1 MRFLLNVL
9 VVAAF
14 GAMPLVKAA
23 QQPAAQQPAALEP
36 VAQQPPAAQQPAA
49 QQSAAQQPVAQE
61 PVAQPA
67 GQPLAAQQP
76 AAQQPA
82 AQEPAAQEPVVQQ
95 AAAQPRTAQLPTE
108 SQIVDKIVTREQEEM
123 RLIRQF
129 SPLVE
134 TYVQNFRADK
144 HRGAVPDGDKYL
156 LGRADF
162 TRGVEVVSLNDTQ
175 SKNKNFFGSMGN
187 LFAFGKQYVPAGFLQ
202 MIFID
207 SDGFNQG
214 NYKFTYVRREFLG
227 EVRCLVF
234 DLTPLPKT
242 GKGRFVGRIWVE
254 DQDFSIVRFNGSYGP
269 ASLTSYY
276 FSFDSWRVNA
286 GKKQWLPALIYS
298 QQGDF
303 QDAQTKSM
311 AFKPFKAQTR
321 LWGYAPGGAG
331 EEQELTK
338 VLVETPVK
346 DQADKA
352 DDYSPLLA
360 ERSWTRQAE
369 DNVMDSMERLGL
381 MAPRGDVDKVL
392 ETVVNNLEVTNDL
405 DIQPEVRCRVIMT
418 STLESFTI
426 GHTIVLSRGLIDV
439 LPDEA
444 SLAAIVA
451 HELGHV
457 LLGHHMDTQFG
468 FYNHL
473 RFDEKEAFSH
483 FGFGRTHEEEQAAN
497 QKGAELLSKSPYKDQ
512 SGTARLFLQALKD
525 RSKDIPNLISPH
537 LGDRVPTNL
546 AIASES
552 SASAS
557 AEKPAGN
564 GIAALPLG
572 GRVKIDPWTGRL
584 QMLKS
589 KPVSAVADYEKIPFE
604 VTPFVLFLTRQ
615 GDSTSTEVVGAASAK
630 PDTNTRP

>member
-1 MRFLLNVL
+1 MLFLLNVL
-9 VVAAF
+9 LVAASLI
-14 GAMPLVKAA
+14 AMPLVKSA
-23 QQPAAQQPAALEP
+23 QL
-36 VAQQPPAAQQPAA
+36 
-49 QQSAAQQPVAQE
+49 
-61 PVAQPA
+61 
-67 GQPLAAQQP
+67 LAAQQP
-76 AAQQPA
+76 AAQQPVAQEPAVQQPPAQPPA
-82 AQEPAAQEPVVQQ
+82 AQEPAAQ
-95 AAAQPRTAQLPTE
+95 QPAGKPPITE
-108 SQIVDKIVTREQEEM
+108 SQVVDKIVTREQEEM

-134 TYVQNFRADK
+134 TYVQNFRENK
-144 HRGAVPDGDKYL
+144 HLGAVPDGDKYL

-162 TRGVEVVSLNDTQ
+162 SRGVEVISLNDTQ
-175 SKNKNFFGSMGN
+175 SKNKNFFGSVGS
-187 LFAFGKQYVPAGFLQ
+187 FFSFGKQYVPAGFLQ
-202 MIFID
+202 MVFID
-207 SDGFNQG
+207 SEGFNLG

-254 DQDFSIVRFNGSYGP
+254 DQDYSIVRFNGSYGP

-276 FSFDSWRVNA
+276 FSFDSWRMNT
-286 GKKQWLPALIYS
+286 GKKQWLPAFIYS

-331 EEQELTK
+331 EGQELTK
-338 VLVETPVK
+338 VLVETPVQ
-346 DQADKA
+346 DQAEKA
-352 DDYSPLLA
+352 DDYSPLQA
-360 ERSWTRQAE
+360 ERSWKRQAE
-369 DNVMDSMERLGL
+369 DNVMDSIERLGL
-381 MAPRGDVDKVL
+381 MAPHGEVDKVL

-405 DIQPEVRCRVIMT
+405 DIQPEVRCRVVMT

-439 LPDEA
+439 LPDEG

-451 HELGHV
+451 HALGHV

-468 FYNHL
+468 FLNHL
-473 RFDEKEAFSH
+473 RFDEKETFSH

-512 SGTARLFLQALKD
+512 TGTARLFLQALKD

-537 LGDRVPTNL
+537 LGDRVSTNL

-552 SASAS
+552 SAQAP
-557 AEKPAGN
+557 AEKPAAN
-564 GIAALPLG
+564 VIAALPLG
-572 GRVKIDPWTGRL
+572 GRVKIDPWSGRL

-589 KPVSAVADYEKIPFE
+589 KPVSSVAEYEKIPFE
-604 VTPFVLFLTRQ
+604 ITPFMLFLTRQ
-615 GDSTSTEVVGAASAK
+615 GDSSSTEVVGAASAK
-630 PDTNTRP
+630 PEASTRP

>member
-9 VVAAF
+9 RLLVTPALMAIPLVAA
-14 GAMPLVKAA
+14 AQLPAAQEPVA
-23 QQPAAQQPAALEP
+23 QQPAAQQPA
-36 VAQQPPAAQQPAA
+36 VQQP
-49 QQSAAQQPVAQE
+49 
-61 PVAQPA
+61 
-67 GQPLAAQQP
+67 
-76 AAQQPA
+76 
-82 AQEPAAQEPVVQQ
+82 
-95 AAAQPRTAQLPTE
+95 TTE
-108 SQIVDKIVTREQEEM
+108 SQVVDKIVTREQEEM

-134 TYVQNFRADK
+134 TYVQNFREDK
-144 HRGAVPDGDKYL
+144 HLGAVPDGDKYL

-162 TRGVEVVSLNDTQ
+162 SRGLEVVSLNDSE
-175 SKNKNFFGSMGN
+175 SKNKKFFGSMGN
-187 LFAFGKQYVPAGFLQ
+187 FLAFGKQYVPAGFLQ
-202 MIFID
+202 MAFID
-207 SDGFNQG
+207 TDGFNQG

-234 DLTPLPKT
+234 DLTPMPKS

-254 DQDFSIVRFNGSYGP
+254 DQDFNIVRFNGSFGP

-276 FSFDSWRVNA
+276 FSFDSWRMNA
-286 GKKQWLPALIYS
+286 GKKQWLPAFIYS

-303 QDAQTKSM
+303 QNAQTKNL

-321 LWGYAPGGAG
+321 LWGYAPGGVG
-331 EEQELTK
+331 EDQELTK
-338 VLVETPVK
+338 VLVEAPVT
-346 DQADKA
+346 DQAEKA

-360 ERSWTRQAE
+360 ERSWSRQAE

-381 MAPRGDVDKVL
+381 MAPHGDVDKIL

-405 DIQPEVRCRVIMT
+405 DIQPEVRCRVVMT

-444 SLAAIVA
+444 SLAVIIA

-468 FYNHL
+468 FLNHL
-473 RFDEKEAFSH
+473 RFDEKETFSH

-497 QKGAELLSKSPYKDQ
+497 QKGAKLLGNSPYKDQ
-512 SGTARLFLQALKD
+512 TETPRLFLQALKD
-525 RSKDIPNLISPH
+525 RSRDIPNLISPH
-537 LGDRVPTNL
+537 LGDRVPTNW
-546 AIASES
+546 AIASQS
-552 SASAS
+552 SAQSP
-557 AEKPAGN
+557 AEKRAAN
-564 GIAALPLG
+564 VIAALPLG
-572 GRVKIDPWTGRL
+572 GRVKIDPWNGRL

-589 KPVSAVADYEKIPFE
+589 KPVSGVALDEKMPFE
-604 VTPFVLFLTRQ
+604 ITPFVLFLTRQ
-615 GDSTSTEVVGAASAK
+615 GDSSTTEVVGTASAK
-630 PDTNTRP
+630 PEADTRP

>member
-9 VVAAF
+9 LVASLS
-14 GAMPLVKAA
+14 AMPLVKSA
-23 QQPAAQQPAALEP
+23 QL
-36 VAQQPPAAQQPAA
+36 
-49 QQSAAQQPVAQE
+49 
-61 PVAQPA
+61 
-67 GQPLAAQQP
+67 L

-82 AQEPAAQEPVVQQ
+82 AQEPPAQQPAVQEPEAQPP
-95 AAAQPRTAQLPTE
+95 AAQPRAAQQPLTE
-108 SQIVDKIVTREQEEM
+108 SQVVDRIVNREWEEM
-123 RLIRQF
+123 QLIRQF

-134 TYVQNFRADK
+134 TYVQNFREDK
-144 HRGAVPDGDKYL
+144 HLGAVPDGDKYL

-162 TRGVEVVSLNDTQ
+162 SRGIEVVSLNDTQ

-202 MIFID
+202 MVFID
-207 SDGFNQG
+207 TEGFNQG

-234 DLTPLPKT
+234 DMTPLPKT

-254 DQDFSIVRFNGSYGP
+254 DQDYSIVRFNGSFGP

-276 FSFDSWRVNA
+276 FSFDSWRVNV
-286 GKKQWLPALIYS
+286 GKKQWLPAFVYS

-321 LWGYAPGGAG
+321 LWGYSPGSAG
-331 EEQELTK
+331 EGQELTH
-338 VLVETPVK
+338 VLVEAPLR
-346 DQADKA
+346 DQGEKT

-369 DNVMDSMERLGL
+369 DNVMDSMERVGL
-381 MAPRGDVDKVL
+381 MAPHGDVDRVL

-405 DIQPEVRCRVIMT
+405 DIQPEVRCRVVMT

-444 SLAAIVA
+444 SLAAIIA

-468 FYNHL
+468 FLNHL
-473 RFDEKEAFSH
+473 RFDEKETFSH

-512 SGTARLFLQALKD
+512 TGTARLFLQALKD

-537 LGDRVPTNL
+537 LGDRVPTGW
-546 AIASES
+546 AIASQS
-552 SASAS
+552 STEPAS
-557 AEKPAGN
+557 EKQAAKLT
-564 GIAALPLG
+564 AALPLG
-572 GRVKIDPWTGRL
+572 GRVKIDPWSGRL

-589 KPVSAVADYEKIPFE
+589 KPVSSVAEYEKIPFE
-604 VTPFVLFLTRQ
+604 ITPFVLFLTRQ
-615 GDSTSTEVVGAASAK
+615 GDSTSTEVVGTATVKPEAS
-630 PDTNTRP
+630 TRP

>member
-9 VVAAF
+9 RLLVTIALL
-14 GAMPLVKAA
+14 AMPLAAEGQQPSLQEPGAQRAAAQQATA
-23 QQPAAQQPAALEP
+23 QQPA
-36 VAQQPPAAQQPAA
+36 
-49 QQSAAQQPVAQE
+49 
-61 PVAQPA
+61 
-67 GQPLAAQQP
+67 
-76 AAQQPA
+76 
-82 AQEPAAQEPVVQQ
+82 
-95 AAAQPRTAQLPTE
+95 TE
-108 SQIVDKIVTREQEEM
+108 SQVVDRIVTREHEEM
-123 RLIRQF
+123 RLIRQY

-134 TYVQNFRADK
+134 TYVQNFREEK
-144 HRGAVPDGDKYL
+144 HLGAVPDGDKYL

-162 TRGVEVVSLNDTQ
+162 SRGIEVVSLNDTQ
-175 SKNKNFFGSMGN
+175 SKNKNLFGSMGN
-187 LFAFGKQYVPAGFLQ
+187 FFAFGKQYVPAGFLQ
-202 MIFID
+202 MVFID
-207 SDGFNQG
+207 PDGFNQG
-214 NYKFTYVRREFLG
+214 NYKFTYIRREFLG

-234 DLTPLPKT
+234 DLTPLPKS

-254 DQDFSIVRFNGSYGP
+254 DQDYSIVRFNGSFGP
-269 ASLTSYY
+269 ASLISYY

-286 GKKQWLPALIYS
+286 GKKQWLPAFIYS

-303 QDAQTKSM
+303 QDAQTKNM

-321 LWGYAPGGAG
+321 LWGYSPGGDG
-331 EEQELTK
+331 EGQELTK

-346 DQADKA
+346 DQAAKA
-352 DDYSPLLA
+352 DDYSPVLA
-360 ERSWTRQAE
+360 ERSWSRQAE

-381 MAPRGDVDKVL
+381 MAPYGDVDKVL
-392 ETVVNNLEVTNDL
+392 DTVVNNLEVTNDL
-405 DIQPEVRCRVIMT
+405 DIQPEVRCRVVMT

-444 SLAAIVA
+444 SLAAIIA

-468 FYNHL
+468 FLNHL
-473 RFDEKEAFSH
+473 RFDEKETFSH

-537 LGDRVPTNL
+537 LGDRVPTKL

-552 SASAS
+552 AKQAP
-557 AEKPAGN
+557 AEKQAAN
-564 GIAALPLG
+564 AIAALPLG
-572 GRVKIDPWTGRL
+572 GRVKIDPWSGRL

-589 KPVSAVADYEKIPFE
+589 KPVSAVAEDERMPFE
-604 VTPFVLFLTRQ
+604 ITPFVLFLTRQ
-615 GDSTSTEVVGAASAK
+615 GDSSSTELVGSASATPDASTK
-630 PDTNTRP
+630 P

>member
-1 MRFLLNVL
+1 VADGDSSSNLEIFGDTMRFLLNVL
-9 VVAAF
+9 VVTALS
-14 GAMPLVKAA
+14 AMPLVK
-23 QQPAAQQPAALEP
+23 
-36 VAQQPPAAQQPAA
+36 
-49 QQSAAQQPVAQE
+49 S
-61 PVAQPA
+61 
-67 GQPLAAQQP
+67 GQLLAAQQP
-76 AAQQPA
+76 TAQQP
-82 AQEPAAQEPVVQQ
+82 
-95 AAAQPRTAQLPTE
+95 TTE
-108 SQIVDKIVTREQEEM
+108 SQVVDKIVTREQEEM

-134 TYVQNFRADK
+134 TYVQNFREDK
-144 HRGAVPDGDKYL
+144 HLGAVPDGDKYL
-156 LGRADF
+156 LGRANF
-162 TRGVEVVSLNDTQ
+162 SRGLEVISLNDTEN
-175 SKNKNFFGSMGN
+175 KNKNFFGSMGN
-187 LFAFGKQYVPAGFLQ
+187 FFAFGKQYVSAGFLQ
-202 MIFID
+202 MVFID
-207 SDGFNQG
+207 PDGFNQG

-234 DLTPLPKT
+234 DVTPLPKT

-254 DQDFSIVRFNGSYGP
+254 DQDYYIVRFNGSFGP

-303 QDAQTKSM
+303 QDQRTKNM
-311 AFKPFKAQTR
+311 GFKPFKAQTR
-321 LWGYAPGGAG
+321 LWGYSPGGAG

-346 DQADKA
+346 DQAEKA

-360 ERSWTRQAE
+360 ERTWVRQAE
-369 DNVMDSMERLGL
+369 DNVMESMERLGL
-381 MAPRGDVDKVL
+381 MAPYGEVDKVL

-405 DIQPEVRCRVIMT
+405 DIQPEVRCRVLMT
-418 STLESFTI
+418 TTLESFTI

-444 SLAAIVA
+444 SLATIIA

-457 LLGHHMDTQFG
+457 LLGHHIDTQFG
-468 FYNHL
+468 FLNHL
-473 RFDEKEAFSH
+473 RFDEKETFSH
-483 FGFGRTHEEEQAAN
+483 FGFSRTHEEEQAAN

-512 SGTARLFLQALKD
+512 TGTARLFLQVLKD
-525 RSKDIPNLISPH
+525 RSRDIPNLISPH

-552 SASAS
+552 AGKLPE
-557 AEKPAGN
+557 EKAATN
-564 GIAALPLG
+564 LIAALPLG
-572 GRVKIDPWTGRL
+572 GRVKIEPWSGRL

-589 KPVSAVADYEKIPFE
+589 KPVSGVAEYEKIPFE
-604 VTPFVLFLTRQ
+604 ITPFVLFLTRQ
-615 GDSTSTEVVGAASAK
+615 GEASSTEAVGAVSAQQEASTK
-630 PDTNTRP
+630 P

>member
-1 MRFLLNVL
+1 MTAHFAGGSVADGDSSSNLQVFEDIMRFLLNVL
-9 VVAAF
+9 RLLVAPALM
-14 GAMPLVKAA
+14 AMPLVIA
-23 QQPAAQQPAALEP
+23 
-36 VAQQPPAAQQPAA
+36 
-49 QQSAAQQPVAQE
+49 AQE
-61 PVAQPA
+61 P
-67 GQPLAAQQP
+67 AAQQP

-82 AQEPAAQEPVVQQ
+82 AQPP
-95 AAAQPRTAQLPTE
+95 TTE
-108 SQIVDKIVTREQEEM
+108 SQVVDRIVNREWEEM
-123 RLIRQF
+123 HLIRQF

-134 TYVQNFRADK
+134 TYVQNFREDK
-144 HRGAVPDGDKYL
+144 HLGAVPDGDKYL

-162 TRGVEVVSLNDTQ
+162 SHGIEVVSLNDTQ

-187 LFAFGKQYVPAGFLQ
+187 FIAFGKQYVPAGFLQ
-202 MIFID
+202 MVFID
-207 SDGFNQG
+207 PDGFNQG

-234 DLTPLPKT
+234 DMTPLSKS

-254 DQDFSIVRFNGSYGP
+254 DQDYSIVRFNGSFGP

-276 FSFDSWRVNA
+276 FSFDSWRVSA
-286 GKKQWLPALIYS
+286 GKKQWLPAFIYS

-303 QDAQTKSM
+303 QDAQTKNLG
-311 AFKPFKAQTR
+311 FKPFNAQTH
-321 LWGYAPGGAG
+321 LWGYSPGSAG

-346 DQADKA
+346 DQGEKA

-360 ERSWTRQAE
+360 ERSWARQAE
-369 DNVMDSMERLGL
+369 DNVMESMERLGL
-381 MAPRGDVDKVL
+381 MAPYGDVDKVL
-392 ETVVNNLEVTNDL
+392 ETVVNNLEVTNEL
-405 DIQPEVRCRVIMT
+405 DIQPEVRCRVLMT

-444 SLAAIVA
+444 SLAAIIA

-468 FYNHL
+468 FLNHL
-473 RFDEKEAFSH
+473 RFDEKETFSH

-512 SGTARLFLQALKD
+512 TGTARLFLQALKD

-537 LGDRVPTNL
+537 LGDRVQTNL
-546 AIASES
+546 AIASKS
-552 SASAS
+552 SALPP
-557 AEKPAGN
+557 AEKPAAN
-564 GIAALPLG
+564 VIAALPLG
-572 GRVKIDPWTGRL
+572 SRVKIEPWSGRL

-589 KPVSAVADYEKIPFE
+589 KPVSGAAEYEKIPFE
-604 VTPFVLFLTRQ
+604 ITPFVLFLTRQ
-615 GDSTSTEVVGAASAK
+615 ADSSSTDVAGAASAQPEANTK
-630 PDTNTRP
+630 P

>member
-1 MRFLLNVL
+1 MRFLLNILLLAVL
-9 VVAAF
+9 SAT
-14 GAMPLVKAA
+14 PLAEAA
-23 QQPAAQQPAALEP
+23 QKPAAL
-36 VAQQPPAAQQPAA
+36 QP
-49 QQSAAQQPVAQE
+49 
-61 PVAQPA
+61 
-67 GQPLAAQQP
+67 
-76 AAQQPA
+76 
-82 AQEPAAQEPVVQQ
+82 
-95 AAAQPRTAQLPTE
+95 TTE
-108 SQIVDKIVTREQEEM
+108 SQVVDKIVTREQEEM

-134 TYVQNFRADK
+134 TYVQNFREDK
-144 HRGAVPDGDKYL
+144 HLGAVPDGDKYL

-162 TRGVEVVSLNDTQ
+162 SRGVEVVSLEDSQ
-175 SKNKNFFGSMGN
+175 SKNKKFLGSMGSF
-187 LFAFGKQYVPAGFLQ
+187 FAFGKQYVPAGFLQ

-207 SDGFNQG
+207 TDGFNLG

-254 DQDFSIVRFNGSYGP
+254 DQDYSIVRFNGSYGP
-269 ASLTSYY
+269 ASLISYY

-286 GKKQWLPALIYS
+286 GKKQWLPAFIYS

-303 QDAQTKSM
+303 QDQQTKNM
-311 AFKPFKAQTR
+311 GFKPFKAQTR

-338 VLVETPVK
+338 VLVEAPVM
-346 DQADKA
+346 DQGEKA

-360 ERSWTRQAE
+360 ERSWGRQAE

-381 MAPRGDVDKVL
+381 MAPYGDVDKVL

-405 DIQPEVRCRVIMT
+405 DIQPEVRCRVVMT

-444 SLAAIVA
+444 SLAAIIA

-468 FYNHL
+468 FLNHL
-473 RFDEKEAFSH
+473 RFDEKETFSH

-512 SGTARLFLQALKD
+512 TETVRLFLQALKD

-537 LGDRVPTNL
+537 LGDRVPIKL
-546 AIASES
+546 AIKSES
-552 SASAS
+552 AAQQP
-557 AEKPAGN
+557 AEKPAAN
-564 GIAALPLG
+564 VIAALPLG
-572 GRVKIDPWTGRL
+572 GRVKIEPWSGRL

-589 KPVSAVADYEKIPFE
+589 KPVSSMAEDERIPFE
-604 VTPFVLFLTRQ
+604 ITPFVLFLTRQ
-615 GDSTSTEVVGAASAK
+615 GDASSAEAIGIASAK
-630 PDTNTRP
+630 PDTNTKP

>member
-9 VVAAF
+9 RLLVTSALM
-14 GAMPLVKAA
+14 AMPLVAAA
-23 QQPAAQQPAALEP
+23 QLPA
-36 VAQQPPAAQQPAA
+36 
-49 QQSAAQQPVAQE
+49 AQE
-61 PVAQPA
+61 PVAQE
-67 GQPLAAQQP
+67 P
-76 AAQQPA
+76 AAQQPTT
-82 AQEPAAQEPVVQQ
+82 QQ
-95 AAAQPRTAQLPTE
+95 PTTM
-108 SQIVDKIVTREQEEM
+108 SYVVDKIVTREQEEM

-134 TYVQNFRADK
+134 TYVQNFREDK
-144 HRGAVPDGDKYL
+144 HLGAVPDGDKYL

-162 TRGVEVVSLNDTQ
+162 SRGLEVVSLNDTEN
-175 SKNKNFFGSMGN
+175 KNKKFFGSMGN
-187 LFAFGKQYVPAGFLQ
+187 FFAFGKQYVPAGFLQ
-202 MIFID
+202 MAFID
-207 SDGFNQG
+207 TDGFNQG
-214 NYKFTYVRREFLG
+214 NYKFIYVRREFLG

-234 DLTPLPKT
+234 DLTPMPKS

-254 DQDFSIVRFNGSYGP
+254 DQDFNIVRFNGSFGP

-276 FSFDSWRVNA
+276 FSFDSWRMNA
-286 GKKQWLPALIYS
+286 GNKQWLPAFIYS

-303 QDAQTKSM
+303 QNAQTKNL

-321 LWGYAPGGAG
+321 LWGYAPGGG
-331 EEQELTK
+331 EEQGLTK
-338 VLVETPVK
+338 VLVEAPVT
-346 DQADKA
+346 DQPEKA

-360 ERSWTRQAE
+360 ERSWARQAE

-381 MAPRGDVDKVL
+381 MAPHGDVDKVL

-405 DIQPEVRCRVIMT
+405 DIQPEVRCRVVMT

-444 SLAAIVA
+444 SLAVIIA

-457 LLGHHMDTQFG
+457 LLGHHMDSQFG
-468 FYNHL
+468 FLNHL
-473 RFDEKEAFSH
+473 RFDEKETFSH

-512 SGTARLFLQALKD
+512 TETARLFLQVLKD

-537 LGDRVPTNL
+537 LGDRVPTNW
-546 AIASES
+546 AMASQS
-552 SASAS
+552 SAES
-557 AEKPAGN
+557 PAKKRAAN
-564 GIAALPLG
+564 VIAALPLG
-572 GRVKIDPWTGRL
+572 GRVKIDPWNSRL

-589 KPVSAVADYEKIPFE
+589 KPVSGVAEDEKMPFE
-604 VTPFVLFLTRQ
+604 ITPFVLFLTRQ
-615 GDSTSTEVVGAASAK
+615 GDSSSAEVVGTASAK
-630 PDTNTRP
+630 PDVNTRP

>member
-9 VVAAF
+9 RLLVTPALMAIPLVAA
-14 GAMPLVKAA
+14 AQLPAAQEPVA
-23 QQPAAQQPAALEP
+23 QQPAAQQPA
-36 VAQQPPAAQQPAA
+36 VQQP
-49 QQSAAQQPVAQE
+49 
-61 PVAQPA
+61 
-67 GQPLAAQQP
+67 
-76 AAQQPA
+76 
-82 AQEPAAQEPVVQQ
+82 
-95 AAAQPRTAQLPTE
+95 TTE
-108 SQIVDKIVTREQEEM
+108 SQVVDKIVTREQEEM

-134 TYVQNFRADK
+134 TYVQNFREDK
-144 HRGAVPDGDKYL
+144 HLGAVPDGDKYL

-162 TRGVEVVSLNDTQ
+162 SRGLEVVSLNDSE
-175 SKNKNFFGSMGN
+175 SKNKKFFGSMGN
-187 LFAFGKQYVPAGFLQ
+187 FLAFGKQYVPAGFLQ
-202 MIFID
+202 MAFID
-207 SDGFNQG
+207 TDGFNQG

-234 DLTPLPKT
+234 DLTPMPKS

-254 DQDFSIVRFNGSYGP
+254 DQDFNIVRFNGSFGP

-276 FSFDSWRVNA
+276 FSFDSWRMNA
-286 GKKQWLPALIYS
+286 GKKQWLPAFIYS

-303 QDAQTKSM
+303 QNAQTKNL

-321 LWGYAPGGAG
+321 LWGYAPGGVG
-331 EEQELTK
+331 EDQELTK
-338 VLVETPVK
+338 VLVEAPVT
-346 DQADKA
+346 DQAEKA

-360 ERSWTRQAE
+360 ERSWSRQAE

-381 MAPRGDVDKVL
+381 MAPHGDVDKIL

-405 DIQPEVRCRVIMT
+405 DIQPEVRCRVVMT

-444 SLAAIVA
+444 SLAVIIA

-468 FYNHL
+468 FLNHL
-473 RFDEKEAFSH
+473 RFDEKETFSH

-497 QKGAELLSKSPYKDQ
+497 QKGAELLGNSPYKDQ
-512 SGTARLFLQALKD
+512 TETPRLFLQALKD
-525 RSKDIPNLISPH
+525 RSRDIPNLISPH
-537 LGDRVPTNL
+537 LGDRVPTNW
-546 AIASES
+546 AIASQS
-552 SASAS
+552 SAQSP
-557 AEKPAGN
+557 AEKRAAN
-564 GIAALPLG
+564 VIAALPLG
-572 GRVKIDPWTGRL
+572 GRVKIDPWNGRL

-589 KPVSAVADYEKIPFE
+589 KPVSGVALDEKMPFE
-604 VTPFVLFLTRQ
+604 ITPFVLFLTRQ
-615 GDSTSTEVVGAASAK
+615 GDSSTTEVVGTASAK
-630 PDTNTRP
+630 PEADTRP

>member
-9 VVAAF
+9 LVALTLS
-14 GAMPLVKAA
+14 AMPLVQAA
-23 QQPAAQQPAALEP
+23 QLPAAQL
-36 VAQQPPAAQQPAA
+36 
-49 QQSAAQQPVAQE
+49 
-61 PVAQPA
+61 
-67 GQPLAAQQP
+67 
-76 AAQQPA
+76 PA
-82 AQEPAAQEPVVQQ
+82 AQEPAAQLP
-95 AAAQPRTAQLPTE
+95 AAQQPVSQPAAQQPMTE
-108 SQIVDKIVTREQEEM
+108 SQVVDKIVNREWEEM

-134 TYVQNFRADK
+134 TYVQNFREDK
-144 HRGAVPDGDKYL
+144 HLGAVPDGDKYL

-162 TRGVEVVSLNDTQ
+162 SRGLEVVSLNDTE
-175 SKNKNFFGSMGN
+175 SKNKKFFGSMGN
-187 LFAFGKQYVPAGFLQ
+187 FLALGKQYVPAGFLQ
-202 MIFID
+202 MVFID
-207 SDGFNQG
+207 IDGFNQG

-234 DLTPLPKT
+234 DMTPLPKT

-254 DQDFSIVRFNGSYGP
+254 DQDYSIVRFNGSFGP

-286 GKKQWLPALIYS
+286 GKKQWLPAFIYS

-303 QDAQTKSM
+303 QDAQTKNM

-321 LWGYAPGGAG
+321 LWGYSPGGVG

-338 VLVETPVK
+338 VQVETPVK
-346 DQADKA
+346 DQAEKA

-360 ERSWTRQAE
+360 ERSWARQAE
-369 DNVMDSMERLGL
+369 DNVMESMERLGL
-381 MAPRGDVDKVL
+381 MAPYGDVDKVL
-392 ETVVNNLEVTNDL
+392 ETVVNNLEVSNDL
-405 DIQPEVRCRVIMT
+405 DIQPEVRCRVVMT
-418 STLESFTI
+418 STLESFTV

-444 SLAAIVA
+444 SLAAIIA

-468 FYNHL
+468 FLNHL
-473 RFDEKEAFSH
+473 RFDEKETFSH
-483 FGFGRTHEEEQAAN
+483 FGFGRTHEEEQTAN

-512 SGTARLFLQALKD
+512 TGTARLFLQALKD

-537 LGDRVPTNL
+537 LGDRVPTRW
-546 AIASES
+546 AIASQS
-552 SASAS
+552 STQPA
-557 AEKPAGN
+557 AEKQAAN
-564 GIAALPLG
+564 IIAALPLG
-572 GRVKIDPWTGRL
+572 GRVKIDPWSGRL

-604 VTPFVLFLTRQ
+604 ITPFVLFLTRQ
-615 GDSTSTEVVGAASAK
+615 GDASSSEVVGTATVK
-630 PDTNTRP
+630 PEANTRP